1 MPVPE
6 ETDIVEL
13 LEVAG
18 ALSRE
23 ERPAQVIE
31 IASRM
36 HRTLDLTRELIDA
49 ALQRGLVSKIE
60 NGVRLSEEGEALVRK
75 HREEYV
81 HRTYVHGRS
90 LADRI
95 RGVLEGRVTDW
106 HGHWHRHGFDDES
119 IGSFYRSMENLQ
131 GRIEDT
137 VSLADLPQGEKCTV
151 VLAAGGHGMVRRL
164 AEMGLTPGTEVRVVR
179 SAPMHGPI
187 EVSVRGVSLALGRG
201 IASRVLVKRLRNSES
216 STSA

>member
-1 MPVPE
+1 MPE
-6 ETDIVEL
+6 ETDILEL
-13 LEVAG
+13 LEVTAT
-18 ALSRE
+18 LSRE
-23 ERPAQVIE
+23 GRSVQVIE

-36 HRTLDLTRELIDA
+36 HRTLDLTRQLIET
-49 ALQRGLVSKIE
+49 ALHRGLLLKTE
-60 NGVRLSEEGEALVRK
+60 NGVRLTEDGEALVRK

-90 LADRI
+90 LADWI
-95 RGVLEGRVTDW
+95 RGALEGRVTDW

-119 IGSFYRSMENLQ
+119 IHSFYRSVKNLQ

-137 VSLADLPQGEKCTV
+137 VSLADLPQGEKCTIV
-151 VLAAGGHGMVRRL
+151 IAAGGHGMVRRL

-216 STSA
+216 SNSA

>member
-1 MPVPE
+1 MPE
-6 ETDIVEL
+6 EIDIVEV
-13 LEVAG
+13 LEVTG

-23 ERPAQVIE
+23 GRSAQVIE

-36 HRTLDLTRELIDA
+36 HRALDPTRRLIDA
-49 ALQRGLVSKIE
+49 ALQRGLVSKTE
-60 NGVRLSEEGEALVRK
+60 NGVRLTEEGEALVRK

-81 HRTYVHGRS
+81 HRTYVHGKS
-90 LADRI
+90 LADRM

-106 HGHWHRHGFDDES
+106 HRHWHRHGFDDES
-119 IGSFYRSMENLQ
+119 IYGFYRSMQELQ

-137 VSLADLPQGEKCTV
+137 VSLADLSHGEKCTI
-151 VLAAGGHGMVRRL
+151 VLAAGGHRMVRRL

-201 IASRVLVKRLRNSES
+201 IAGRVLVKRLRGSES
-216 STSA
+216 PTSS

>member
-1 MPVPE
+1 MPE
-6 ETDIVEL
+6 ETDILEL

-18 ALSRE
+18 AVGRE

-31 IASRM
+31 IASRI
-36 HRTLDLTRELIDA
+36 HRTLDLTRQLVDA
-49 ALQRGLVSKIE
+49 ALQRGLLLKTQ
-60 NGVRLSEEGEALVRK
+60 NGLRLTEDGETLVRK

-90 LADRI
+90 LADRM

-119 IGSFYRSMENLQ
+119 IHGFHRSMENLQ

-137 VSLADLPQGEKCTV
+137 VSLADLTEGEKCTI
-151 VLAAGGHGMVRRL
+151 VLAAGGHGMIRRL
-164 AEMGLTPGTEVRVVR
+164 AEMGLTPGTEARVVR

-201 IASRVLVKRLRNSES
+201 IAIRVLVRRLRDSES
-216 STSA
+216 RA

>member
-1 MPVPE
+1 MPE
-6 ETDIVEL
+6 ETDILEL

-18 ALSRE
+18 TLSRE
-23 ERPAQVIE
+23 GRSAQVIE
-31 IASRM
+31 IASCM
-36 HRTLDLTRELIDA
+36 HRTPDLTRQLIDA
-49 ALQRGLVSKIE
+49 VLQRGLVLKTQ

-119 IGSFYRSMENLQ
+119 IQGFHRIMQNLQ

-201 IASRVLVKRLRNSES
+201 IAVRVLVKRLRNSES
-216 STSA
+216 STNA

>member
-1 MPVPE
+1 MPE
-6 ETDIVEL
+6 ETDILEL

-18 ALSRE
+18 VLSPR

-36 HRTLDLTRELIDA
+36 HRTLDLTRQLIDA
-49 ALQRGLVSKIE
+49 ALQRGLVLKTE
-60 NGVRLSEEGEALVRK
+60 NGVRLTEEGEALVRK

-119 IGSFYRSMENLQ
+119 IHDFYRSMENLQ
-131 GRIEDT
+131 GRIEDA

-151 VLAAGGHGMVRRL
+151 VLAAGGRGMVRRL

-216 STSA
+216 STST

>member
-1 MPVPE
+1 MPE
-6 ETDIVEL
+6 ETDILEL

-18 ALSRE
+18 VLSRR

-36 HRTLDLTRELIDA
+36 HRTLDLTRQLIDA
-49 ALQRGLVSKIE
+49 ALQRGLVLKTE
-60 NGVRLSEEGEALVRK
+60 NGVRLTEEGEALVRK

-119 IGSFYRSMENLQ
+119 IHDFYRSMENLQ
-131 GRIEDT
+131 GRIEDA

-151 VLAAGGHGMVRRL
+151 VLAAGGRGMVRRL

-201 IASRVLVKRLRNSES
+201 IAVRVLVKRLRNSES
-216 STSA
+216 STNA

>member
-1 MPVPE
+1 MPE
-6 ETDIVEL
+6 ETDILEL

-18 ALSRE
+18 VLSPR

-36 HRTLDLTRELIDA
+36 HRTLDLTRQLIDA
-49 ALQRGLVSKIE
+49 ALQRGLVLKTE
-60 NGVRLSEEGEALVRK
+60 NGVRLTEEGEALVRK

-119 IGSFYRSMENLQ
+119 IHDFYRSMENLQ
-131 GRIEDT
+131 GRIEDA

-201 IASRVLVKRLRNSES
+201 IAVRVLVKRLRNSES
-216 STSA
+216 STNA

>member
-1 MPVPE
+1 MPE
-6 ETDIVEL
+6 ETDILEL

-18 ALSRE
+18 TLSRE
-23 ERPAQVIE
+23 GRSAQVIE
-31 IASRM
+31 IASCM
-36 HRTLDLTRELIDA
+36 HRTPDLTRQLIDA
-49 ALQRGLVSKIE
+49 VLQRGLVLKTQ

-119 IGSFYRSMENLQ
+119 IQGFHRIMQNLQ

-216 STSA
+216 STST

>member
-1 MPVPE
+1 MPE
-6 ETDIVEL
+6 ERDIVEL

-18 ALSRE
+18 VLSRE
-23 ERPAQVIE
+23 ERSAQIIE
-31 IASRM
+31 IASRI
-36 HRTLDLTRELIDA
+36 HQTQDLTRQLIDA
-49 ALQRGLVSKIE
+49 ALQRGLVLKTE
-60 NGVRLSEEGEALVRK
+60 KGVRLTEEGEALVRK

-119 IGSFYRSMENLQ
+119 IHDFHRSMQNLE
-131 GRIEDT
+131 GRIEDA
-137 VSLADLPQGEKCTV
+137 VSLADLTQGERCTI
-151 VLAAGGHGMVRRL
+151 VLAAGGHGMIRRL

>member
-1 MPVPE
+1 MPE
-6 ETDIVEL
+6 ETDILEL

-23 ERPAQVIE
+23 GRSTQVIE
-31 IASRM
+31 IASRI
-36 HRTLDLTRELIDA
+36 HRTLDLTRQLIDA
-49 ALQRGLVSKIE
+49 ALRRGLLLKTQ

-75 HREEYV
+75 HREEFV
-81 HRTYVHGRS
+81 HRTYVHGGS

-119 IGSFYRSMENLQ
+119 IHGFHRSMENLQ

-137 VSLADLPQGEKCTV
+137 VSLADLPEGEKCTIV
-151 VLAAGGHGMVRRL
+151 FAAGGHGMVRRL
-164 AEMGLTPGTEVRVVR
+164 AEMGLTPGTEARVVR

-201 IASRVLVKRLRNSES
+201 IAIRVLVRRLRDSES
-216 STSA
+216 RA

>member
-1 MPVPE
+1 MPE
-6 ETDIVEL
+6 ETDILEL

-18 ALSRE
+18 VLSPR

-36 HRTLDLTRELIDA
+36 HRTLDLTRQLIDA
-49 ALQRGLVSKIE
+49 ALQRGLVLKTE
-60 NGVRLSEEGEALVRK
+60 NGVRLTEEGEALVRK

-119 IGSFYRSMENLQ
+119 IHDFYRSMENLQ
-131 GRIEDT
+131 GRIEDA
-137 VSLADLPQGEKCTV
+137 VSLADLPQGEKCTI

-201 IASRVLVKRLRNSES
+201 IAVRVLVKRLRNSES
-216 STSA
+216 STNA

>member
-1 MPVPE
+1 MPE
-6 ETDIVEL
+6 ETDILEL
-13 LEVAG
+13 LEVAWT
-18 ALSRE
+18 LSWEGRS
-23 ERPAQVIE
+23 AQVIE
-31 IASRM
+31 IASCM
-36 HRTLDLTRELIDA
+36 HRTLDLTRQLIDA
-49 ALQRGLVSKIE
+49 ALQRGLVLKTQ

-90 LADRI
+90 LPDRI

-106 HGHWHRHGFDDES
+106 HRHWHRHGFDDES
-119 IGSFYRSMENLQ
+119 IHRFYMSMQNLQ

-179 SAPMHGPI
+179 SALMHGPI

-201 IASRVLVKRLRNSES
+201 IARRVLVKRLCGSES
-216 STSA
+216 SASP

>member
-1 MPVPE
+1 MPQ
-6 ETDIVEL
+6 ETDILEL
-13 LEVAG
+13 LEVG
-18 ALSRE
+18 GTLSRE
-23 ERPAQVIE
+23 GKSAQAIE

-36 HRTLDLTRELIDA
+36 HRTLDLTRQLIDA
-49 ALQRGLVSKIE
+49 ALQRGLMLKTE
-60 NGVRLSEEGEALVRK
+60 NGVRLTEEGKALVRK

-81 HRTYVHGRS
+81 HRTYVHGGA
-90 LADRI
+90 LTGRI
-95 RGVLEGRVTDW
+95 RAVLEGRVTDW
-106 HGHWHRHGFDDES
+106 HGHWHRHGFDDET
-119 IGSFYRSMENLQ
+119 IRSFYRSVQNLQ

-151 VLAAGGHGMVRRL
+151 VLAAGGHGVVRRL

-187 EVSVRGVSLALGRG
+187 EVSLRGVSLALGRG
-201 IASRVLVKRLRNSES
+201 IARRVLVKRLRDNES

>member
-1 MPVPE
+1 MPE
-6 ETDIVEL
+6 ETDILEL

-18 ALSRE
+18 TLSRE
-23 ERPAQVIE
+23 GRSAQVIE
-31 IASRM
+31 IASCM
-36 HRTLDLTRELIDA
+36 HRTPDLTRQLIDA
-49 ALQRGLVSKIE
+49 GLQRGLVLKTQ

-119 IGSFYRSMENLQ
+119 IQGFHRIMQNLQ

-137 VSLADLPQGEKCTV
+137 VSLADLPQGERCTV

-201 IASRVLVKRLRNSES
+201 IASRVLVKLLHDSES
-216 STSA
+216 STNA

>member
-1 MPVPE
+1 MPEV
-6 ETDIVEL
+6 TDIVEL

-23 ERPAQVIE
+23 ERSAQVIE

-36 HRTLDLTRELIDA
+36 HRTLDQTRQLIDA
-49 ALQRGLVSKIE
+49 ALQRGLVLKAE

-119 IGSFYRSMENLQ
+119 IHGFHRSIQNVQ
-131 GRIEDT
+131 GRIEET
-137 VSLADLPQGEKCTV
+137 VSLGDLPEGEKCTI
-151 VLAAGGHGMVRRL
+151 VLAAGGHGMIRRL

-201 IASRVLVKRLRNSES
+201 IASRVLVKRLRNSGS

>member
-1 MPVPE
+1 MPE
-6 ETDIVEL
+6 ETDILEL

-18 ALSRE
+18 TLSRE
-23 ERPAQVIE
+23 GRSAQVIE
-31 IASRM
+31 IASCM
-36 HRTLDLTRELIDA
+36 HRTPDLTRQLIDA
-49 ALQRGLVSKIE
+49 VLQRGLVLKTQ

-119 IGSFYRSMENLQ
+119 IQGFHRIMQNLQ

>member
-1 MPVPE
+1 MPE
-6 ETDIVEL
+6 ETDILEL

-18 ALSRE
+18 VLSPR

-36 HRTLDLTRELIDA
+36 HRTLDLTRQLIDA
-49 ALQRGLVSKIE
+49 ALQRGLVLKTE
-60 NGVRLSEEGEALVRK
+60 NGVRLTEEGEALVRK

-81 HRTYVHGRS
+81 HRIYVHGRS

-119 IGSFYRSMENLQ
+119 IHDFYRSMENLQ
-131 GRIEDT
+131 GRIEDA

-151 VLAAGGHGMVRRL
+151 VLAAGGRGMVRRL

-201 IASRVLVKRLRNSES
+201 IAVRVLVKRLRNSES
-216 STSA
+216 STNA

>member
-1 MPVPE
+1 MPE
-6 ETDIVEL
+6 ETDILEL

-18 ALSRE
+18 ILSRE
-23 ERPAQVIE
+23 GRSAQVIE
-31 IASRM
+31 IASRT
-36 HRTLDLTRELIDA
+36 HRTVDLTRQLIDA
-49 ALQRGLVSKIE
+49 ALQRGLVLKTQE
-60 NGVRLSEEGEALVRK
+60 GVRLTEEGEALVRK

-119 IGSFYRSMENLQ
+119 IHSFHRSMQTLQ

-137 VSLADLPQGEKCTV
+137 VSLADLPQGEKCTI

-164 AEMGLTPGTEVRVVR
+164 AEMGLTPGTEVMVVR

-201 IASRVLVKRLRNSES
+201 IASRVLVKRLRNRES
-216 STSA
+216 SNSN

>member
-1 MPVPE
+1 MPE
-6 ETDIVEL
+6 ETDIPEL

-18 ALSRE
+18 TLSRE
-23 ERPAQVIE
+23 GRSAQVIE

-36 HRTLDLTRELIDA
+36 HRTLDLTRQLIDA
-49 ALQRGLVSKIE
+49 ALQRGLVLKTE
-60 NGVRLSEEGEALVRK
+60 NGVRLTEEGEALVRK

-119 IGSFYRSMENLQ
+119 IHGFYRSMQNLQ

-137 VSLADLPQGEKCTV
+137 VSLADLPEGEKCTV

-187 EVSVRGVSLALGRG
+187 EVSVRGVSLALGQG
-201 IASRVLVKRLRNSES
+201 IARRVLVKRSTNSQP
-216 STSA
+216 STTF

>member
-1 MPVPE
+1 MPE
-6 ETDIVEL
+6 ETDILEL

-18 ALSRE
+18 VLSPR

-36 HRTLDLTRELIDA
+36 HRTLDLTRQLIDA
-49 ALQRGLVSKIE
+49 ALQRGLVLKTE
-60 NGVRLSEEGEALVRK
+60 NGVRLTEEGEALVRK

-119 IGSFYRSMENLQ
+119 IHDFYRSMENLQ
-131 GRIEDT
+131 GRIEDA

-151 VLAAGGHGMVRRL
+151 VLAAGGRGMVRRL

-201 IASRVLVKRLRNSES
+201 IAVRVLVKRLRNSES
-216 STSA
+216 STNA

>member
-1 MPVPE
+1 MPE
-6 ETDIVEL
+6 EADILEL

-18 ALSRE
+18 TLSRE
-23 ERPAQVIE
+23 GRSAQVIE
-31 IASRM
+31 IANCM
-36 HRTLDLTRELIDA
+36 HRTPDLTRQLIDA
-49 ALQRGLVSKIE
+49 ALQRGLVLKTQ

-81 HRTYVHGRS
+81 HRAYVHGRS

-119 IGSFYRSMENLQ
+119 IYGFHRIMQNLQ
-131 GRIEDT
+131 GRIEET

-164 AEMGLTPGTEVRVVR
+164 AEMGLTPGTDVRVVR

-216 STSA
+216 SSSA

>member
-1 MPVPE
+1 MPE
-6 ETDIVEL
+6 ETDILEL

-18 ALSRE
+18 VLSRRE
-23 ERPAQVIE
+23 MPAQVIE
-31 IASRM
+31 IATRM
-36 HRTLDLTRELIDA
+36 HQTLDLTRQLLDA
-49 ALQRGLVSKIE
+49 ALQRGLVLNTQ
-60 NGVRLSEEGEALVRK
+60 NGVRLTEEGEALVRK

-119 IGSFYRSMENLQ
+119 IHGFYRSMQSLQ

-137 VSLADLPQGEKCTV
+137 VSLADLPRGEKCTV

-201 IASRVLVKRLRNSES
+201 IAGRVLVKRLRSSES
-216 STSA
+216 STSP

>member
-1 MPVPE
+1 MPE
-6 ETDIVEL
+6 EASLVEV
-13 LEVAG
+13 LEVIG
-18 ALSRE
+18 TLTRE
-23 ERPAQVIE
+23 RRFAQVIE
-31 IASRM
+31 IASRL
-36 HRTLDLTRELIDA
+36 HQTVDLTRELIGA
-49 ALQRGLVSKIE
+49 ALEQRLVSNTQ
-60 NGVRLSEEGEALVRK
+60 NGLRLTEDGETLVRK

-90 LADRI
+90 MADRV

-119 IGSFYRSMENLQ
+119 IHGFHRSMENLQ

-137 VSLADLPQGEKCTV
+137 VSLADLPEGEKCTIV
-151 VLAAGGHGMVRRL
+151 FAAGGHGMVRRL
-164 AEMGLTPGTEVRVVR
+164 AEMGLTPGTEARVVR

-201 IASRVLVKRLRNSES
+201 IASRVLVRRLCDSES
-216 STSA
+216 CA

>member
-1 MPVPE
+1 VPE

-23 ERPAQVIE
+23 ERSAQATE

-36 HRTLDLTRELIDA
+36 HRTLDLTRQLIDA
-49 ALQRGLVSKIE
+49 ALQRGLVLKTQ
-60 NGVRLSEEGEALVRK
+60 NGVTLTEEGEALVRK

-90 LADRI
+90 FADRI

-106 HGHWHRHGFDDES
+106 HGHWHRHGFNDES
-119 IGSFYRSMENLQ
+119 IHGFYRSMQNLQ

-151 VLAAGGHGMVRRL
+151 VFAAGGHGMVRRL

-201 IASRVLVKRLRNSES
+201 IARRVLVKRLRNSES
-216 STSA
+216 STST